1 MKYIKKKIKS
11 VVVGTAYISGLAR
24 LFGSM
29 NSQKLFCVGY
39 HSIYDS
45 KNKEKLWQDLY
56 WNISLPVENFE
67 EQLLFMKK
75 NGHSFIHF
83 SDLGRSDIKK
93 LRKPTIVFFDDGFKD
108 VLVNALP
115 ILKKYKIP
123 ATVFITTGLVEKTHF
138 LWTLLMRRMLKGKV
152 VKAEAEKKILEMKKL
167 SGKERE
173 KKIHKMRGEY
183 GFKRNNETPV
193 FLDWKDVK
201 LLVDHGVEIGSHG
214 VSHEKMTELSELELF
229 NELSASK
236 AMLKGKIGEKVQS
249 VSYPYGRYNEK
260 VENMATSCG
269 YSYGVTTTSGWN
281 RLEEVSKFPFRI
293 KRVTPE
299 PHDKLGSFAVK
310 LYMNI

>member
-1 MKYIKKKIKS
+1 M
-11 VVVGTAYISGLAR
+11 GTAYISGLAR

-45 KNKEKLWQDLY
+45 KNK
-56 WNISLPVENFE
+56 

-152 VKAEAEKKILEMKKL
+152 VKAEAEKKILEMVK
-167 SGKERE
+167 S
-173 KKIHKMRGEY
+173 
-183 GFKRNNETPV
+183 RNLPLKVNI
-193 FLDWKDVK
+193 
-201 LLVDHGVEIGSHG
+201 LL
-214 VSHEKMTELSELELF
+214 
-229 NELSASK
+229 
-236 AMLKGKIGEKVQS
+236 
-249 VSYPYGRYNEK
+249 
-260 VENMATSCG
+260 
-269 YSYGVTTTSGWN
+269 
-281 RLEEVSKFPFRI
+281 
-293 KRVTPE
+293 
-299 PHDKLGSFAVK
+299 
-310 LYMNI
+310 